1 MTTEQTINDL
11 LARFE
16 AVETIADYFTVR
28 SLTVQALNSYEYG
41 VGVGPNRSAQWD
53 RFERIDAGKRP
64 MIQAE
69 YRSIPALSLEELCEP
84 PVNLLTAVQAQRALT
99 ASQATITDMICAAV
113 YASTSI
119 DSVREGEEHQ
129 MEVAVG

>member
-41 VGVGPNRSAQWD
+41 VGVGPNRAAQWD
-53 RFERIDAGKRP
+53 RFERIDAGKLP

-69 YRSIPALSLEELCEP
+69 YRAIPVLSLAELCDP
-84 PVNLLTAVQAQRALT
+84 PVNLLTAVQAHRELT
-99 ASQATITDMICAAV
+99 ASQATITDLICAAV
-113 YASTSI
+113 YASTSL
-119 DSVREGEEHQ
+119 DSVREGSDYQ
-129 MEVAVG
+129 MEAS

>member
-1 MTTEQTINDL
+1 MTKTTEQTINEL

-41 VGVGPNRSAQWD
+41 VGVGPNRAAQWD

-84 PVNLLTAVQAQRALT
+84 PANLLDAVQAQRALT
-99 ASQATITDMICAAV
+99 ASQATITDMICADV
-113 YASTSI
+113 YASTSL
-119 DSVREGEEHQ
+119 DSVREGEEHLQ
-129 MEVAVG
+129 AAE